1 LNKLYKRGEFH
12 CLNNNLNFFQNDGNL
27 WSIFFKLNIENFK
40 WLLKAIIFQIDPNKF
55 PKNWKWTPQISKIII
70 WSLKIYEIYKLTPCS
85 IFKFDKKIIIYKSCP
100 KMITMNLFITPSK
113 QKNWKMKESALKA
126 IWMMTIV
133 LKI

>member
-55 PKNWKWTPQISKIII
+55 PKNWP
-70 WSLKIYEIYKLTPCS
+70 LENFEIYKLTYN
-85 IFKFDKKIIIYKSCP
+85 FNFQNWP
-100 KMITMNLFITPSK
+100 KNWWQWFFLLLHHLNKRIEK
-113 QKNWKMKESALKA
+113 QKNFIESFELSRILNSLKFLNYL
-126 IWMMTIV
+126 IQTYS
-133 LKI
+133 KI